1 MTIKTYT
8 QLKETYAYM
17 VENDVE
23 IFCPTYSE
31 CGRFTIKNPAEY
43 WENYGE
49 YQAQLKQGKKEISL
63 EDFELIA
70 MDLF

>member
-1 MTIKTYT
+1 MKLT
-8 QLKETYAYM
+8 KEEKDLIE
-17 VENDVE
+17 ENRRKEQDKKE
-23 IFCPTYSE
+23 E
-31 CGRFTIKNPAEY
+31 AEY